1 MKKIIILLVSVLALS
16 VIFKSFS
23 NNKRKELEKI
33 EVIETKS
40 LDYRVEEP
48 HNLIIEEE
56 TNIIETEEDF
66 ANYIA
71 KINKDVESIVSKETI
86 TEHEQLTLKNTF
98 ITLTDFIF
106 YGAEIN
112 GITFEELTTSV
123 KEEII
128 SIYEQIDSK
137 IEEKYPGYKETIKE
151 TTIKTYNNIKEELLI
166 LKQEIETS
174 YKNEIGEEKYE
185 EQKAILEENIEIMEE
200 SFDPVIDKVIE
211 SSKEIYE
218 ATKEGL
224 DHWYQTW
231 KEANN

>member
-1 MKKIIILLVSVLALS
+1 MKKIIILLVSILALS

-23 NNKRKELEKI
+23 DNKKKESEKVEI
-33 EVIETKS
+33 IDTAS
-40 LDYRVEEP
+40 LAYRVEEP
-48 HNLIIEEE
+48 HNLIVEEQA
-56 TNIIETEEDF
+56 NLVETEEEF
-66 ANYIA
+66 TNYIA
-71 KINKDVESIVSKETI
+71 TINEDVEFIVNKEI
-86 TEHEQLTLKNTF
+86 VTEKEKLTLKNTF

-106 YGAEIN
+106 YGTEIN
-112 GITFEELTTSV
+112 GTTFEELTTSV

-137 IEEKYPGYKETIKE
+137 IEEIYPGYKETIKE
-151 TTIKTYNNIKEELLI
+151 TTIKTYNNIKEELLV

-185 EQKAILEENIEIMEE
+185 EQKAILEENLEIMEE
-200 SFDPVIDKVIE
+200 SFEPVIDKVIE
-211 SSKEIYE
+211 NTKEIYE

-224 DHWYQTW
+224 EHWYQTW